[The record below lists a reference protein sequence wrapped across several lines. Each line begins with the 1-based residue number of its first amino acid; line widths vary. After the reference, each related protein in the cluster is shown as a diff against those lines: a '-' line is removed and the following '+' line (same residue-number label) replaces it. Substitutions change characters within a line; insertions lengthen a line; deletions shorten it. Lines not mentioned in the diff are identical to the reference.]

1 MLDPRAK
8 TTSFNGR
15 RGSRESCLH
24 PSTLPLLSVS
34 YCVLVLDS
42 GPEDSPFEGG
52 VFVAE
57 LVFPLDYPLSPPK
70 MKFTSEM
77 FHPNGSAL
85 H

>member
-1 MLDPRAK
+1 ML
-8 TTSFNGR
+8 F
-15 RGSRESCLH
+15 
-24 PSTLPLLSVS
+24 VS
-34 YCVLVLDS
+34 HYVLALDS

-77 FHPNGSAL
+77 FHPNGPEL
-85 H
+85 HTVVGKKLMCSCRKGRCGHERGIMFV

>member
-1 MLDPRAK
+1 MDHV
-8 TTSFNGR
+8 SNG
-15 RGSRESCLH
+15 LH
-24 PSTLPLLSVS
+24 PSTLLLLFVS
-34 YCVLVLDS
+34 YCVSVLNS

-77 FHPNGSAL
+77 FHPNGPAL

>member
-1 MLDPRAK
+1 MVSAR
-8 TTSFNGR
+8 
-15 RGSRESCLH
+15 SRSLCFFV
-24 PSTLPLLSVS
+24 P
-34 YCVLVLDS
+34 YCAFVLDS

-77 FHPNGSAL
+77 FHPNGQQL
-85 H
+85 Q